1 MSFLSPNISIDV
13 QLGQTAAMKL
23 LWKMAVVLVLV
34 FMMIDFVMS
43 QPQANLINQGC
54 SQVNASFEF
63 FSNLNTTL
71 ANLRRQLS
79 VNKTHFATAELARSS
94 SPVYAIVQCRNY
106 LSAAD
111 CVSCFDIAAV
121 DIRKY
126 CKLVNGARVIYDGC
140 FLRYRKKLPAPFTKT
155 DKQTTGIIYLFYN

>member
-1 MSFLSPNISIDV
+1 
-13 QLGQTAAMKL
+13 MKL
-23 LWKMAVVLVLV
+23 LWKMAAVVVLVFL
-34 FMMIDFVMS
+34 MIEFVVS

-54 SQVNASFEF
+54 SQVNATFEF

-79 VNKTHFATAELARSS
+79 VNKTHFATAEQARSS

-106 LSAAD
+106 LSTAD

-140 FLRYRKKLPAPFTKT
+140 FLRYRNKLRAPCTKVN
-155 DKQTTGIIYLFYN
+155 KQTTESYIFFYIIILNPT